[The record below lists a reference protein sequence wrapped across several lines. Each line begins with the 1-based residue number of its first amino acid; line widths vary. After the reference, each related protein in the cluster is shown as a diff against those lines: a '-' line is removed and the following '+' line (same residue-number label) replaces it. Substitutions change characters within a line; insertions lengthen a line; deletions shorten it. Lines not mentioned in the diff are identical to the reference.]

1 MNNSSNND
9 KEKQEQQNDIPSI
22 NIDNIENLN
31 IEELEKL
38 IEELEKNQDSNNKTK
53 VIQIGSPLQM
63 FKNNFVEF
71 LYKMF
76 ISFLLVFSFNI
87 LFGVINSS
95 FTNFLFYFLIFI
107 LIDYSFNYY
116 IRKRFFA
123 LILYTFGLIH
133 FIITCLAFIISG
145 IISIQLFEIE
155 FMNLSLCFIFM
166 ILYAISRKFILN
178 YLLRIKKK
186 FIQKKRGASK

>member
-123 LILYTFGLIH
+123 DRMSDWYGRGLQY
-133 FIITCLAFIISG
+133 
-145 IISIQLFEIE
+145 IQHQ
-155 FMNLSLCFIFM
+155 C
-166 ILYAISRKFILN
+166 
-178 YLLRIKKK
+178 
-186 FIQKKRGASK
+186 G